1 MYCSKCGTENP
12 NDALFCHACGESTN
26 AVPPIVTPIQEKDV
40 NTHSKETAQL
50 LGTKTKNSAGVL
62 ALLLGGIGIHK
73 FYLGSWC
80 WGLVYMLFF
89 MTWIPF
95 IMSLIEAIYFFT
107 MNENDFDQKYNSRPI
122 GPFGW

>member
-50 LGTKTKNSAGVL
+50 SGTNTKNSAGVL
-62 ALLLGGIGIHK
+62 ALLLGGLGIHK
-73 FYLGSWC
+73 FYLGSWV
-80 WGLVYMLFF
+80 WGLIDMFF
-89 MTWIPF
+89 VWTWIPF